1 MLGYCN
7 GHAIFCVARSTTSC
21 IPSHSRLPVCV
32 VQVRR
37 LAEEF
42 LTDYTQLNVGSLD
55 LSANHNILQIVD
67 VCESHE
73 KFQK

>member
-1 MLGYCN
+1 MLTGDVSA
-7 GHAIFCVARSTTSC
+7 H
-21 IPSHSRLPVCV
+21 
-32 VQVRR
+32 QVRR

-42 LTDYTQLNVGSLD
+42 LTSYTQLNVGSLD
-55 LSANHNILQIVD
+55 LAANHNILQIVD

>member
-1 MLGYCN
+1 M
-7 GHAIFCVARSTTSC
+7 
-21 IPSHSRLPVCV
+21 SHNPNFDSH
-32 VQVRR
+32 QVRR

>member
-1 MLGYCN
+1 MTCRCYTCLVCYK
-7 GHAIFCVARSTTSC
+7 
-21 IPSHSRLPVCV
+21 PLPFSP
-32 VQVRR
+32 QVRR

-42 LTDYTQLNVGSLD
+42 LTNYTQLNVGSLD
-55 LSANHNILQIVD
+55 LAANHNILQIVD